1 MEYVQ
6 YCYDMLI
13 ILLHV
18 FRWMN
23 SYFQKGYKKKL
34 TASDLYSEVDDNDK
48 SSTVTEILSR
58 YFFFILLS

>member
-1 MEYVQ
+1 MY
-6 YCYDMLI
+6 
-13 ILLHV
+13 

-58 YFFFILLS
+58 YFIFVLLS